1 MDVRKLSVVKARR
14 EPDYQLDQAKCNP
27 KLTFH
32 SASGSHVSSAL
43 LWNILIRWSAEH
55 VATIMSHV
63 EDRESGDI
71 HLSP

>member
-1 MDVRKLSVVKARR
+1 MGERKLSVIGARR
-14 EPDYQLDQAKCNP
+14 EPDHQLIPGKRSS

-55 VATIMSHV
+55 VATIMSYV
-63 EDRESGDI
+63 EVE
-71 HLSP
+71 

>member
-1 MDVRKLSVVKARR
+1 MGERKLSVVKARR
-14 EPDYQLDQAKCNP
+14 EPDHQLDLAMWRL

-55 VATIMSHV
+55 VATKMSYV
-63 EDRESGDI
+63 EDE
-71 HLSP
+71 